1 MENPDAPETQQIDLG
16 QLMAQ
21 VHTPLLRTAIDSAI
35 HYCGAGAIP
44 LIAGNLGAAFQPY
57 REALKN
63 FNPEGMDGPM
73 IEFVNGLTAIV
84 DHAFQIQEEK
94 KRKVILPHE
103 DENP

>member
-1 MENPDAPETQQIDLG
+1 METPDAPETQQIDIG

-21 VHTPLLRTAIDSAI
+21 VHTPLLRTPLESAI
-35 HYCGAGAIP
+35 HYCGANAIP
-44 LIAGNLGAAFQPY
+44 LVAGVLGTAFMPY

-63 FNPEGMDGPM
+63 FNPEGMPGPM
-73 IEFVNGLTAIV
+73 VEFFNGLAAIV
-84 DHAFQIQEEK
+84 HHTFDLQEEK